1 MTDNVIRLR
10 PLDADDDAAL
20 PPAFTEESLALRF
33 AETHANELRYVAVWG
48 KWYIWTGTQWREDNT
63 LKVFDHARKICRAA
77 SAECNRQNLASR
89 IASRQ
94 TVAAIV
100 SLARADRRLAATV
113 EQWDTDPW
121 LLNTEDGTIDLHTGA
136 KRAHNPGDYI
146 TKSTAAAPGG
156 ACPLFLRFLDEITDG
171 DKELQLFMQ
180 RVFGY
185 SLTGSTREH
194 ALFFGYGTGR
204 NGKSVLIDTVSGIAN
219 DYHTVAPIETFTAA
233 GHERHPTDLAGLR
246 GARLVTAIETEE
258 GRRWAESRIKALTG
272 GDKISARFMRQDFF
286 QYKPQFKL
294 VIAGNHKPSLRSVD
308 EAIRSRFNL
317 IPFLVTIPIEERDL
331 QLGEKL
337 KAEWSGILQWMID
350 GCVAWQEVGLAPP
363 KSVTEATSAYLE
375 SEDGLAAWMEEA
387 CERDPGAFETSSD
400 LFASWKAWAERSGEV
415 PGALKAFRQSLEKRG
430 LHESRQ
436 HSKRGFVGLRLSR
449 ADTSE
454 AYWNK

>member
-1 MTDNVIRLR
+1 MTDNVYRLR
-10 PLDADDDAAL
+10 PLATEDEEAL
-20 PPAFTEESLALRF
+20 PPAFTEEALALRF
-33 AETHANELRYVAVWG
+33 AETHADDLRFVAAWG
-48 KWYIWTGTQWREDNT
+48 KWYIWTGTRWREDDT
-63 LKVFDHARKICRAA
+63 LKVFDYARKICRTA
-77 SAECNRQNLASR
+77 SAECNRSNLASR

-100 SLARADRRLAATV
+100 SLARADRCLAATV

-121 LLNTEDGTIDLHTGA
+121 LLNTPDGTIDLHTGA
-136 KRAHNPGDYI
+136 KRANRAHDYI
-146 TKSTAAAPGG
+146 TKSTSVAPGG
-156 ACPLFLRFLDEITDG
+156 GCPLFLRFLSEITDG
-171 DKELQLFMQ
+171 DTELQSFLQ

-317 IPFLVTIPIEERDL
+317 IPFLVTIPLEERDL

-350 GCVAWQEVGLAPP
+350 GCVSWQEIGLAPP
-363 KSVTEATSAYLE
+363 RSVTDATSAYLE

-387 CERDPGAFETSSD
+387 CERDPSAFETSSD

-415 PGALKAFRQSLEKRG
+415 PGALKAFRQALEKRG
-430 LHESRQ
+430 LHENRQ
-436 HSKRGFVGLRLSR
+436 HSKRGFLGLRLSR
-449 ADTSE
+449 PDKSE

>member
-1 MTDNVIRLR
+1 MTDNVYRLR
-10 PLDADDDAAL
+10 PLATEDEEAL
-20 PPAFTEESLALRF
+20 PPAFTEEALALRF
-33 AETHANELRYVAVWG
+33 AETHADDLRYVAAWG
-48 KWYIWTGTQWREDNT
+48 KWYIWTGTQWREDVT
-63 LKVFDHARKICRAA
+63 LKVFDHARKICRTA

-121 LLNTEDGTIDLHTGA
+121 LLNTPDGTIDLHTGA
-136 KRAHNPGDYI
+136 KRAHNPADYI

-156 ACPLFLRFLDEITDG
+156 GCPLFLRFLDEITDG
-171 DKELQLFMQ
+171 DTELQLFLQ

-219 DYHTVAPIETFTAA
+219 DYHTVAPIETFTAS
-233 GHERHPTDLAGLR
+233 GHERHPTDLAGVR

-317 IPFLVTIPIEERDL
+317 IPFLVTIPLDQRDL

-350 GCVAWQEVGLAPP
+350 GCVSWQEIGLAPP
-363 KSVTEATSAYLE
+363 KSVTEATTAYLE

-400 LFASWKAWAERSGEV
+400 LFTSWKAWAERSGEV
-415 PGALKAFRQSLEKRG
+415 PGALKAFRQALEKRG

-436 HSKRGFVGLRLSR
+436 HSKRGFLGLRLSR
-449 ADTSE
+449 PDNSE